1 MRLHHVQVSCP
12 PGGEDAARHFWAE
25 GLGMTEV
32 DKPVALQARGGAWFR
47 AYDAAGG
54 VGAEVHVGVEEPF
67 TPARKAH
74 PALVLDSVPE
84 LDAAT
89 RRLAGLGFEV
99 DLAEQHTFDGH
110 ERAHVRD
117 AHGNRVELLAPA

>member
-1 MRLHHVQVSCP
+1 VGLPVGWWCGPAGGGGAGGRVVGGGRGWGAVGR
-12 PGGEDAARHFWAE
+12 PGGR
-25 GLGMTEV
+25 G
-32 DKPVALQARGGAWFR
+32 ARGGAWCR
-47 AYDAAGG
+47 ADDAAGA
-54 VGAEVHVGVEEPF
+54 VGAGVHVGVEGRF

-84 LDAAT
+84 LDAVPD
-89 RRLAGLGFEV
+89 RLAGLGFEV
-99 DLAEQHTFDGH
+99 DLAERHTFDGH